1 MFIVTTAYRMMKL
14 CRSDI
19 SKNHS
24 RRNNISLLR
33 SCDSY
38 CWAWSINISFLTER
52 SSERRRN

>member
-14 CRSDI
+14 CSSDI

-24 RRNNISLLR
+24 RGNNTSLLR

-38 CWAWSINISFLTER
+38 WWAWSINISFLTER
-52 SSERRRN
+52 SSERG